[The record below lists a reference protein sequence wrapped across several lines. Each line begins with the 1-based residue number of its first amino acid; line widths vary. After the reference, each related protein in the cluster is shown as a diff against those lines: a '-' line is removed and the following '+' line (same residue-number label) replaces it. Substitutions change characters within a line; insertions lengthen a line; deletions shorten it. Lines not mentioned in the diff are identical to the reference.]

1 MEADV
6 CQVQGRYHWPESSGS
21 CRAAGRCDSVALPL
35 HIRKGSTWAARSA
48 MRLRMGNQPPWVVG
62 MGTDV
67 ASRGLFLA
75 VSVRAG
81 ESHILR
87 RQPSSSSF
95 SWLHCEARGIL
106 GSQPGIKPAPSA
118 WKVWRLDLQMARG
131 VPTAILLNEPSFLGE
146 DAGCVS
152 VKASIVLPQ
161 ILTWSPSPQDLRP

>member
-6 CQVQGRYHWPESSGS
+6 CQVQGGYHWPESSGS

-48 MRLRMGNQPPWVVG
+48 MSLRMGNQPPWVVG
-62 MGTDV
+62 MGADV

-81 ESHILR
+81 ESRILR

-106 GSQPGIKPAPSA
+106 GSQPGVKPAPSA
-118 WKVWRLDLQMARG
+118 WEVRRLDLRWPGACPQ
-131 VPTAILLNEPSFLGE
+131 PFFLMNPLSWE
-146 DAGCVS
+146 RTQA
-152 VKASIVLPQ
+152 A
-161 ILTWSPSPQDLRP
+161 